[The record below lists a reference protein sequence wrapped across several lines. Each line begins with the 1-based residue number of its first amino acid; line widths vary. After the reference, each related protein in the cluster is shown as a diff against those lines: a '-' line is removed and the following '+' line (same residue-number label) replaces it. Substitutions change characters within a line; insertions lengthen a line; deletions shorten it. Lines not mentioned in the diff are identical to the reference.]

1 MSAVITKAVSWA
13 VGIAQDDS
21 HGYSQYKRWGP
32 DYDCSSLVISAYEQ
46 AGVPVKEAG
55 ATYTGNMRR
64 AFEQC
69 GFKSIKY
76 GFGTVLMKGDVLLNE
91 KHHAALYIGDGQIV
105 QASIAETG
113 KIYGKE
119 GDQTTSEIEFR
130 NFYVYR
136 YGWDYI
142 LRYGEKESEVKPF
155 NEEGVGE
162 FVERLYQTTL
172 GRPSDPAGKAYW
184 IDKARSGATGA
195 DLAYGF
201 WRSPELLRLS
211 IDMTDEEYVETLY
224 QAFFGRHSDPI
235 GLDYW
240 CGRLEAGYDRDS
252 IIEGFIG
259 SVEWRDLCRTYG
271 ISPK

>member
-1 MSAVITKAVSWA
+1 MSAVITEAVSWA

-21 HGYSQYKRWGP
+21 HGYSQHKRWGP

-55 ATYTGNMRR
+55 ATYTANMRR

-76 GFGTVLMKGDVLLNE
+76 GSGTVLMKGDVLLNE
-91 KHHAALYIGDGQIV
+91 KHHAALYIGSGQIV

-119 GDQTTSEIEFR
+119 GDQTTREIEFR

-142 LRYGEKESEVKPF
+142 LRYEEKESEVANTMVNVALPMLRKGDNNDSVWALQTLLTGKGYSLGTIDSDFGPKTELAVKNF
-155 NEEGVGE
+155 QKRQQIEVDGIVGTDTWS
-162 FVERLYQTTL
+162 R
-172 GRPSDPAGKAYW
+172 
-184 IDKARSGATGA
+184 
-195 DLAYGF
+195 
-201 WRSPELLRLS
+201 LLR
-211 IDMTDEEYVETLY
+211 
-224 QAFFGRHSDPI
+224 
-235 GLDYW
+235 
-240 CGRLEAGYDRDS
+240 
-252 IIEGFIG
+252 
-259 SVEWRDLCRTYG
+259 
-271 ISPK
+271 